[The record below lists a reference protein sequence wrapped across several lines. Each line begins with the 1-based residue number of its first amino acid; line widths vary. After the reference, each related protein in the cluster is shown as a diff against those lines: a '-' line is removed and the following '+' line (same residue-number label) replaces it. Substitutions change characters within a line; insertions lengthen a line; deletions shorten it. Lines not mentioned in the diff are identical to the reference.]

1 MRIYLN
7 NLNESWVVDK
17 LKKEWIDSYS
27 QFTTNKISNSDI
39 VWIIAP
45 WLWKKIPRRHLKRKK
60 VICSIYHIDFSKFDE
75 NQENEFILRD
85 SYVDQ
90 YHVISEKTKHDL
102 KKLTQKKIISIPF
115 WVNQN
120 KFFSIENKAD
130 LRSKFGFSEKDILI
144 GSFQRD
150 TEGSDLVS
158 PKLIKGPDILFNI
171 LDKEFKKN
179 PNTKVV
185 LAGKRRQ
192 FIIGLLE
199 KNNIPYKYFE
209 MVDEDKLN
217 LLYNILDL
225 YIVSS
230 RLEGGPQ
237 AIIECAIS
245 KTPIISTNVGV
256 SPEILSSDSIFNS
269 LKEYEYAKP
278 NIEFAYNNAK
288 KYTLKKGMKLFEE
301 MFRELYEN

>member
-75 NQENEFILRD
+75 NQENEFKLRD

-120 KFFSIENKAD
+120 KFFSVENKAD

-278 NIEFAYNNAK
+278 NVEFAYNNAK